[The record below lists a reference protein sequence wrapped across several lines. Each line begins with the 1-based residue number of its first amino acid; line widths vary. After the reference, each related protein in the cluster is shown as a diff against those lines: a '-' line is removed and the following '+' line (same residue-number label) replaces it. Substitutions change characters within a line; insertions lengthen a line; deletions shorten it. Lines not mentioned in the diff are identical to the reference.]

1 MLRTCLLAFSGKM
14 DNHFTALW
22 DGGHFK
28 FWSRETL
35 SGVLTERGFTDV
47 RFVGTGRCAV
57 CLEEY
62 DPDCPETG
70 GRGWKMKILGLNAFH
85 GDASAAVLRDGQL
98 VGALE
103 EERLNRIKHWAGLPL
118 LAAKACLEGAQPDH
132 IAISRDPKAHL
143 TDKLFRAAL
152 RPHQWLKLTSR
163 ATNSVRIA
171 QVGEVLAAEGIVP
184 RECRR
189 VHFVEHHRAHL
200 ASAFFASPFQEA
212 AVISIDGFGDFSSVM
227 WGIGKGNHIEVRSNV
242 SFPHSL
248 GIFYT
253 AFTQFLGFPK
263 YGDEYKMMGLSAY
276 GEPRFAEQV
285 RRVVRTEGDQCRLD
299 LGYFTHH
306 SKGVEMTWYGGEPV
320 LGEMFSHKMVAEFG
334 HPRAPRSEI
343 RQRDMDLAASV
354 QLVLEENYFALL
366 NFVQKQTG
374 AAALCLAGGVALN
387 CVANGMIFE
396 RTNFRN
402 VYVQP
407 AAHDAGTSIGAAL
420 YVQHQELKLPRC
432 FEMRHVYYGPEYT
445 DGEILRDLEAAGC
458 KYRKLTEEDLIGSTV
473 EAIAHGKIVGWF
485 QGRMEFGPRA
495 LGNRS
500 ILADPRRKDM
510 KEILNSRI
518 KYREP
523 FRPFCPSILSER
535 VGEYFETDYPSPFMV
550 MAYKIKSK
558 QRERIPAVTHGDGTG
573 RLQTVERDLN
583 PRYWKLIH
591 KFEEVTGVPVLLN
604 TSFNENEPIVQT
616 PAQAIDCFL
625 RTRMDVLSIGG
636 FVLHKEE
643 NARLSENRAAFAELQ
658 TG

>member
-1 MLRTCLLAFSGKM
+1 M
-14 DNHFTALW
+14 N
-22 DGGHFK
+22 
-28 FWSRETL
+28 
-35 SGVLTERGFTDV
+35 
-47 RFVGTGRCAV
+47 
-57 CLEEY
+57 
-62 DPDCPETG
+62 
-70 GRGWKMKILGLNAFH
+70 ILGLNAFH

-98 VGALE
+98 IAALE

-118 LAAKACLEGAQPDH
+118 LAAKACLHGAQLDH
-132 IAISRDPKAHL
+132 IAISRNPRAHL
-143 TDKLFRAAL
+143 ADKLLRVAV
-152 RPHQWLKLTSR
+152 RPHRWPKLTAR

-171 QVGEVLAAEGIVP
+171 QVGDLLAAEGIAARP
-184 RECRR
+184 ARR

-200 ASAFFASPFQEA
+200 ASAFFVSPFEEA
-212 AVISIDGFGDFSSVM
+212 AVVSIDGFGDFSSVM
-227 WGIGKGNHIEVRSNV
+227 WGVGNGNQIEVRGSV

-285 RRVVRTEGDQCRLD
+285 RRVVHTDGDQCRMNLD
-299 LGYFTHH
+299 YFTHH
-306 SKGVEMTWYGGEPV
+306 SEGVEMTWYGGEPV
-320 LGEMFSHKMVAEFG
+320 LGNVFSHKMADEFG
-334 HPRAPRSEI
+334 EPRVLRSEI
-343 RQRDMDLAASV
+343 QQRDRDLAASV

-374 AAALCLAGGVALN
+374 AAAICLAGGVALN

-396 RTNFRN
+396 RTDFRD

-407 AAHDAGTSIGAAL
+407 AAHDGGTSIGAAL
-420 YVQHQELKLPRC
+420 YVQHQELKLPRR
-432 FEMRHVYYGPEYT
+432 FEMRHVYYGPEYS
-445 DGEILRDLEAAGC
+445 DSEILHDLEAAGC
-458 KYRKLTEEDLIGSTV
+458 KYHKLAEEDLIDCTV
-473 EAIAHGKIVGWF
+473 EAIAQGKIVGWF

-510 KEILNSRI
+510 KAILNSRI

-523 FRPFCPSILSER
+523 FRPFCPSILAER

-550 MAYKIKSK
+550 MAYKIKPA
-558 QRERIPAVTHGDGTG
+558 QRELIPAVTHGDGTG
-573 RLQTVERDLN
+573 RLQTVERDVN
-583 PRYWKLIH
+583 ERYWKLIQ
-591 KFEEVTGVPVLLN
+591 KFGEATGVPVLLN

-625 RTRMDVLSIGG
+625 RTQMDVLSIGG
-636 FVLHKEE
+636 FLLRKEE
-643 NARLSENRAAFAELQ
+643 NVHLSESRAAFAELQ

>member
-1 MLRTCLLAFSGKM
+1 
-14 DNHFTALW
+14 
-22 DGGHFK
+22 
-28 FWSRETL
+28 
-35 SGVLTERGFTDV
+35 
-47 RFVGTGRCAV
+47 
-57 CLEEY
+57 
-62 DPDCPETG
+62 
-70 GRGWKMKILGLNAFH
+70 MKILGLNAFH
-85 GDASAAVLRDGQL
+85 GDASAALLRDGQL
-98 VGALE
+98 VVALE
-103 EERLNRIKHWAGLPL
+103 EERLNRIKHWAGLPVG
-118 LAAKACLEGAQPDH
+118 AAKACLEGAQPDY
-132 IAISRDPKAHL
+132 IAISRDPKANL
-143 TDKLFRAAL
+143 KDKLMRAAL
-152 RPHQWLKLTSR
+152 RPHRWLNLSSR
-163 ATNSVRIA
+163 AMNSVRIA
-171 QVGEVLAAEGIVP
+171 QVGDLLAAEGIASQ
-184 RECRR
+184 ERR
-189 VHFVEHHRAHL
+189 PVHFVEHHRAHL
-200 ASAFFASPFQEA
+200 ASAFFASPFEEA
-212 AVISIDGFGDFSSVM
+212 AVVSIDGFGDFSSVM
-227 WGIGKGNHIEVRSNV
+227 WGVGKANQIDVRGSV

-253 AFTQFLGFPK
+253 AFTQFLGFVK

-285 RRVVRTEGDQCRLD
+285 RRVVRTEGDQCRLNLD
-299 LGYFTHH
+299 YFTHH

-320 LGEMFSHKMVAEFG
+320 LGAVFSPRMVEEFG
-334 HPRAPRSEI
+334 DPRTPRSEI
-343 RQRDMDLAASV
+343 HQRDMDLAASV
-354 QLVLEENYFALL
+354 QLVLEENYFTLL

-374 AAALCLAGGVALN
+374 KAVVCLAGGVALN

-396 RTNFRN
+396 RTNFQD

-420 YVQHQELKLPRC
+420 YVQHQELKVPRC

-445 DGEILRDLEAAGC
+445 DSEILRDLEAVGC
-458 KYRKLTEEDLIGSTV
+458 KYHKVPEEDLIGNTV
-473 EAIAHGKIVGWF
+473 EAIARGKIVGWF

-510 KEILNSRI
+510 KEMLNSRI

-523 FRPFCPSILSER
+523 FRPFCPSILAER

-550 MAYKIKSK
+550 MAYKIKPK
-558 QRERIPAVTHGDGTG
+558 RRDRIPAVTHGDGTG
-573 RLQTVERDLN
+573 RLQTVEREVN
-583 PRYWKLIH
+583 PLYWRLLH

-643 NARLSENRAAFAELQ
+643 NVNLSENRTAFAEVQ
-658 TG
+658 RG

>member
-1 MLRTCLLAFSGKM
+1 M
-14 DNHFTALW
+14 N
-22 DGGHFK
+22 
-28 FWSRETL
+28 
-35 SGVLTERGFTDV
+35 
-47 RFVGTGRCAV
+47 
-57 CLEEY
+57 
-62 DPDCPETG
+62 
-70 GRGWKMKILGLNAFH
+70 ILGLNAFH
-85 GDASAAVLRDGQL
+85 GDASAALLRDGQL
-98 VGALE
+98 VAALE
-103 EERLNRIKHWAGLPL
+103 EERLNRVKHWAGLPL
-118 LAAKACLEGAQPDH
+118 LAARACLEEQQPDH

-143 TDKLFRAAL
+143 KDKLLRVAL
-152 RPHQWLKLTSR
+152 RPHRWPGLTSR
-163 ATNSVRIA
+163 AANSVRIA
-171 QVGEVLAAEGIVP
+171 QVGKVLAAEGIVP
-184 RECRR
+184 QQSRQI
-189 VHFVEHHRAHL
+189 HFVEHHRAHL
-200 ASAFFASPFQEA
+200 ASAFFASAFEEA
-212 AVISIDGFGDFSSVM
+212 AVISIDGFGDFSSAM
-227 WGIGKGNHIEVRSNV
+227 WGMGKGNQIKVLGSV

-285 RRVVRTEGDQCRLD
+285 RRVVRTERDQCRLNLD
-299 LGYFTHH
+299 YFTHH
-306 SKGVEMTWYGGEPV
+306 SKGVDMTWYGGEPT
-320 LGEMFSHKMVAEFG
+320 LGAVFSHRMAEEFG
-334 HPRAPRSEI
+334 EPRVPRSEI
-343 RQRDMDLAASV
+343 RQKDKDLAASV

-374 AAALCLAGGVALN
+374 GAAVCLAGGVALN

-396 RTNFRN
+396 RTNFRD

-420 YVQHQELKLPRC
+420 YVQHQELKLPRS
-432 FEMRHVYYGPEYT
+432 FEMLHVYYGTEYS
-445 DGEILRDLEAAGC
+445 DGEIVRDLETAGC
-458 KYRKLTEEDLIGSTV
+458 KYHKLAEEDLIGCTV
-473 EAIAHGKIVGWF
+473 QAITQGKVVGWF

-510 KEILNSRI
+510 KEILNSRV

-523 FRPFCPSILSER
+523 FRPFCPSILAER
-535 VGEYFETDYPSPFMV
+535 VGEYFETNYPSPFMV
-550 MAYKIKSK
+550 MAYKIKPA

-573 RLQTVERDLN
+573 RLQTVEREVN

-591 KFEEVTGVPVLLN
+591 KFADVTGVPVLLN

-636 FVLHKEE
+636 FMLRKEE
-643 NARLSENRAAFAELQ
+643 NMHLSENRAAFAVLDR
-658 TG
+658 G

>member
-1 MLRTCLLAFSGKM
+1 
-14 DNHFTALW
+14 
-22 DGGHFK
+22 
-28 FWSRETL
+28 
-35 SGVLTERGFTDV
+35 
-47 RFVGTGRCAV
+47 
-57 CLEEY
+57 
-62 DPDCPETG
+62 
-70 GRGWKMKILGLNAFH
+70 MKILGLNAFH
-85 GDASAAVLRDGQL
+85 GDASAAVLRDGKL
-98 VGALE
+98 VAALE

-118 LAAKACLEGAQPDH
+118 LAAKACLAGAQPDH

-143 TDKLFRAAL
+143 TDKLMGAVL
-152 RPHQWLKLTSR
+152 RPHRWLNLASR
-163 ATNSVRIA
+163 ATNSVHIA
-171 QVGEVLAAEGIVP
+171 RVGEVLAADGIVP
-184 RECRR
+184 QESRR
-189 VHFVEHHRAHL
+189 VHFVEHHRSHL
-200 ASAFFASPFQEA
+200 ASAFFASPFEEA
-212 AVISIDGFGDFSSVM
+212 AVISVDGFGDFSSVM
-227 WGIGKGNHIEVRSNV
+227 WGIGKGNHIEVRGSV

-285 RRVVRTEGDQCRLD
+285 RRVVRTQRDQCRLD
-299 LGYFTHH
+299 LDYFTHH
-306 SKGVEMTWYGGEPV
+306 TKGVEMTWYGGEPV
-320 LGEMFSHKMVAEFG
+320 LGEVFSHKMVEEFG

-343 RQRDMDLAASV
+343 GQKDMDLAASV

-366 NFVQKQTG
+366 NFVQEQTG
-374 AAALCLAGGVALN
+374 AAAICLAGGVALN

-396 RTNFRN
+396 HTNFQD

-432 FEMRHVYYGPEYT
+432 FEMRHVYYGPEYS
-445 DGEILRDLEAAGC
+445 DGEILRDLEAVGC
-458 KYRKLTEEDLIGSTV
+458 RYHKLAEEDLIDSTV
-473 EAIAHGKIVGWF
+473 EAIAQGKIVGWF

-535 VGEYFETDYPSPFMV
+535 VGEYFETDYQSPFMV
-550 MAYKIKSK
+550 MAYKIKTI

-573 RLQTVERDLN
+573 RLQTVERDVN
-583 PRYWKLIH
+583 PLYWNLIR

-643 NARLSENRAAFAELQ
+643 NVHLSENRAAFAELQ
-658 TG
+658 KG

>member
-1 MLRTCLLAFSGKM
+1 
-14 DNHFTALW
+14 
-22 DGGHFK
+22 
-28 FWSRETL
+28 
-35 SGVLTERGFTDV
+35 
-47 RFVGTGRCAV
+47 
-57 CLEEY
+57 
-62 DPDCPETG
+62 
-70 GRGWKMKILGLNAFH
+70 MKILGLNAFH
-85 GDASAAVLRDGQL
+85 GDASAALMRDGYL
-98 VGALE
+98 VAALE
-103 EERLNRIKHWAGLPL
+103 EERLNRIKHWAGLPVR
-118 LAAKACLEGAQPDH
+118 AAKACLEGVRPDY
-132 IAISRDPKAHL
+132 IAISRNPKAHL
-143 TDKLFRAAL
+143 RDKLMRTAL
-152 RPHQWLKLTSR
+152 RPHRWLSLTSR
-163 ATNSVRIA
+163 AVNSVRIA
-171 QVGEVLAAEGIVP
+171 QVGELLAAEGIVSHQT
-184 RECRR
+184 RR

-200 ASAFFASPFQEA
+200 ASAFFASPFEEA

-227 WGIGKGNHIEVRSNV
+227 WGLGKANQIEVRGSI

-276 GEPRFAEQV
+276 GEPRFADQV
-285 RRVVRTEGDQCRLD
+285 RRVVRTERDQCRLNLD
-299 LGYFTHH
+299 YFTHH

-320 LGEMFSHKMVAEFG
+320 LGTVFSRRMAEAFG
-334 HPRAPRSEI
+334 DPRTPRSEI
-343 RQRDMDLAASV
+343 RQQDMDLAASV

-374 AAALCLAGGVALN
+374 AAAVCLAGGVALN

-396 RTNFRN
+396 RTNFRD

-432 FEMRHVYYGPEYT
+432 FEMRHVYYGPEYS
-445 DGEILRDLEAAGC
+445 DSEILRDLQAAGC
-458 KYRKLTEEDLIGSTV
+458 DYHKLAEEDLIGRTV
-473 EAIAHGKIVGWF
+473 DAIAQGEIVGWF

-510 KEILNSRI
+510 KETLNSRI

-523 FRPFCPSILSER
+523 FRPFCPSILAER
-535 VGEYFETDYPSPFMV
+535 VGQYFETDYPSPFMV
-550 MAYKIKSK
+550 MAYKIKPK

-573 RLQTVERDLN
+573 RLQTVEREVN

-636 FVLHKEE
+636 FILYKEE
-643 NARLSENRAAFAELQ
+643 NLHLSENRTAFAELQ

>member
-1 MLRTCLLAFSGKM
+1 M
-14 DNHFTALW
+14 N
-22 DGGHFK
+22 
-28 FWSRETL
+28 
-35 SGVLTERGFTDV
+35 
-47 RFVGTGRCAV
+47 
-57 CLEEY
+57 
-62 DPDCPETG
+62 
-70 GRGWKMKILGLNAFH
+70 ILGLNAFH
-85 GDASAAVLRDGQL
+85 GDSSAAVLRDGQL
-98 VGALE
+98 VAALE

-118 LAAKACLEGAQPDH
+118 LAAKACLQGAQPDH
-132 IAISRDPKAHL
+132 IAISRNPKAHL
-143 TDKLFRAAL
+143 TDKLFRVAL
-152 RPHQWLKLTSR
+152 RPHRWVSLATR
-163 ATNSVRIA
+163 AANSAQIA
-171 QVGEVLAAEGIVP
+171 QVGKVLASEGIVP
-184 RECRR
+184 RETRK

-200 ASAFFASPFQEA
+200 ASAFFASPFEEA

-227 WGIGKGNHIEVRSNV
+227 WGVGKGNQIDIRGSV

-285 RRVVRTEGDQCRLD
+285 RRVVRTKGDQCRLNLD
-299 LGYFTHH
+299 YFTHH
-306 SKGVEMTWYGGEPV
+306 TKGVEMTWHGGEPV
-320 LGEMFSHKMVAEFG
+320 LGTVFSDKMAEEFG
-334 HPRAPRSEI
+334 EQRITRSEI
-343 RQRDMDLAASV
+343 QPRDMDLAASV
-354 QLVLEENYFALL
+354 QLVLEENYFELL

-374 AAALCLAGGVALN
+374 ARALCLAGGVALN

-396 RTNFRN
+396 RTNFKD

-407 AAHDAGTSIGAAL
+407 AAHDAGTAIGAAL
-420 YVQHQELKLPRC
+420 YVQHQELNLPRS
-432 FEMRHVYYGPEYT
+432 FEMRHVYYGPEYSDT
-445 DGEILRDLEAAGC
+445 EVLRDLESSGC
-458 KYRKLTEEDLIGSTV
+458 KYHRLAEDQLISRTV
-473 EAIAHGKIVGWF
+473 EAIAEGKIVGWF

-510 KEILNSRI
+510 KEILNTRI

-523 FRPFCPSILSER
+523 FRPFCPSILAER

-558 QRERIPAVTHGDGTG
+558 QQERIPAVTHGDGTG
-573 RLQTVERDLN
+573 RLQTVDREVN

-591 KFEEVTGVPVLLN
+591 KFDEVTGVPVLLN

-616 PAQAIDCFL
+616 PMQAIDCFL
-625 RTRMDVLSIGG
+625 RTRMDILSIGG
-636 FVLHKEE
+636 FLLRKEE
-643 NARLSENRAAFAELQ
+643 NLHLSENRSSFAELQ

>member
-1 MLRTCLLAFSGKM
+1 M
-14 DNHFTALW
+14 AL
-22 DGGHFK
+22 
-28 FWSRETL
+28 EA
-35 SGVLTERGFTDV
+35 E
-47 RFVGTGRCAV
+47 
-57 CLEEY
+57 
-62 DPDCPETG
+62 
-70 GRGWKMKILGLNAFH
+70 MKILGLNAFH
-85 GDASAAVLRDGQL
+85 GDASAALLSDGQL
-98 VGALE
+98 VVALE
-103 EERLNRIKHWAGLPL
+103 EERLNRIKHWAGLPVS
-118 LAAKACLEGAQPDH
+118 AAKACLEGAQPDY

-143 TDKLFRAAL
+143 KDKLIRAAL
-152 RPHQWLKLTSR
+152 RPHRWLNLSSR
-163 ATNSVRIA
+163 AINSVRIA
-171 QVGEVLAAEGIVP
+171 QVGDLLAAEGIVSQETRP
-184 RECRR
+184 

-200 ASAFFASPFQEA
+200 ASAFFASPFEEA
-212 AVISIDGFGDFSSVM
+212 AVISVDGFGDFSSVM
-227 WGIGKGNHIEVRSNV
+227 WGIGKANQIEVRGSV

-253 AFTQFLGFPK
+253 AFTQFLGFGK

-285 RRVVRTEGDQCRLD
+285 RRVVRTEGDQCRLNLD
-299 LGYFTHH
+299 YFTHH

-320 LGEMFSHKMVAEFG
+320 LGAVFSHRMVEEFG
-334 HPRAPRSEI
+334 DPRTPRSEI
-343 RQRDMDLAASV
+343 RQKDMDLAASV
-354 QLVLEENYFALL
+354 QLVLEENYFTLL

-374 AAALCLAGGVALN
+374 KAVVCLAGGVALN

-396 RTNFRN
+396 RTNFRD

-420 YVQHQELKLPRC
+420 YVQHQELKVPRY
-432 FEMRHVYYGPEYT
+432 FEMRHVYYGSEYT
-445 DGEILRDLEAAGC
+445 DSEIFHDLEAAGC
-458 KYRKLTEEDLIGSTV
+458 RYHMLPEENLIGSTA
-473 EAIAHGKIVGWF
+473 EAIAGGKIVGWF

-523 FRPFCPSILSER
+523 FRPFCPSILAEK

-550 MAYKIKSK
+550 MAYKIKTK
-558 QRERIPAVTHGDGTG
+558 QRETIPAVTHGDGTG
-573 RLQTVERDLN
+573 RLQTVERDVN

-636 FVLHKEE
+636 FILHKEE
-643 NARLSENRAAFAELQ
+643 NANLSENRAAFAELQ
-658 TG
+658 RG